1 MNIPGGSGLQFQQFT
16 PISGHKTRVN
26 NTVNLY
32 SYLKACGNIMFTL
45 GPNNNLWLTEATG
58 TDTNGCDMLNDSRFA
73 FFGTIGAV
81 MGPHGGKIKNWRF
94 RSYGIFGDFGIPQ
107 RWIMSCQQKTAC

>member
-1 MNIPGGSGLQFQQFT
+1 MNIPGGSGLQFRQFT

-32 SYLKACGNIMFTL
+32 RYLKFCGNIMFTL

-58 TDTNGCDMLNDSRFA
+58 MDTNGCDMLNDSKFA
-73 FFGTIGAV
+73 FFLDNWGCRGSAWGQNQELEILELWWFLVILG
-81 MGPHGGKIKNWRF
+81 HLKGG
-94 RSYGIFGDFGIPQ
+94 
-107 RWIMSCQQKTAC
+107 